1 MNHLTDFP
9 DTSHSKDMEDN
20 IRKLISQMTLTEK
33 IGQMSQVDAGGTEIS
48 EDLKTRIRDGRVGSI
63 LNQVTPELNQELQR
77 IAREESKLGIPL
89 LIGRDVI
96 HGFQTV
102 MPIPLGQA
110 ASWNPDLVRA
120 GAVVAAKEAASVGI
134 NWTFAP
140 MIDISRDARWG
151 RIAESF
157 GEDTYLTTTLSVAMI
172 KGFQGEDLSVLG
184 SIAACAKHF
193 VGYGASEGGRDYSAT
208 NISENELRNIYLPP
222 FKSAVDA
229 GVASIMSSFSDL
241 DGVPA
246 TANKHL
252 LSDILRGEWSFDGLT
267 VSDWDAIRELIV
279 HGIASNE
286 QEAAYEAVCAGI
298 DMEMVGGAYENE
310 LPNLL
315 KLGKIEQAQIDEKVA
330 NILRLKMRL
339 GLFEENQKI
348 TPQHRD
354 HGSQTALD
362 VALAAATESIVLL
375 KNSINTLPL
384 KTDALKSIALIGPLA
399 DMPAEQL
406 GTWVFDGNPDF
417 SLTVLEALQTELP
430 EHVQLNYVKG
440 LKSTIEKCDA
450 EMAAAVRAAE
460 KSDAAIMVLG
470 EDAILSGEA
479 HCRAEIDLPGMQKE
493 LLARIKATGTP
504 IIVIIM
510 AGRPLTIEQT
520 VDDSN
525 ALLFAWHPGSMAG
538 PALSNILFGK
548 TSPSGRLPVTFPK
561 MVGQIPIYY
570 NHKNTGRPP
579 SPNTVMHIDDVQVG
593 AAQTSLGM
601 TAFHLDAGYEPLFP
615 FGYGLSYTNFDYTNL
630 RLSSKTLTMTDSIRA
645 EIDITNSGPLTAKE
659 TVQLYIRDLVGSLTR
674 PVKELKGFQK
684 IELSPGETRTVT
696 FELKASD
703 LAFYNRDKT
712 FACEPGTFRL
722 WIAQNSEAGQS
733 LDFDLIK

>member
-339 GLFEENQKI
+339 GLFEERSGCRVSCGDRE
-348 TPQHRD
+348 HR
-354 HGSQTALD
+354 S
-362 VALAAATESIVLL
+362 
-375 KNSINTLPL
+375 
-384 KTDALKSIALIGPLA
+384 
-399 DMPAEQL
+399 
-406 GTWVFDGNPDF
+406 
-417 SLTVLEALQTELP
+417 
-430 EHVQLNYVKG
+430 VK
-440 LKSTIEKCDA
+440 KF
-450 EMAAAVRAAE
+450 
-460 KSDAAIMVLG
+460 
-470 EDAILSGEA
+470 
-479 HCRAEIDLPGMQKE
+479 HQY
-493 LLARIKATGTP
+493 
-504 IIVIIM
+504 
-510 AGRPLTIEQT
+510 
-520 VDDSN
+520 
-525 ALLFAWHPGSMAG
+525 
-538 PALSNILFGK
+538 
-548 TSPSGRLPVTFPK
+548 TS
-561 MVGQIPIYY
+561 
-570 NHKNTGRPP
+570 
-579 SPNTVMHIDDVQVG
+579 
-593 AAQTSLGM
+593 
-601 TAFHLDAGYEPLFP
+601 
-615 FGYGLSYTNFDYTNL
+615 
-630 RLSSKTLTMTDSIRA
+630 
-645 EIDITNSGPLTAKE
+645 
-659 TVQLYIRDLVGSLTR
+659 
-674 PVKELKGFQK
+674 
-684 IELSPGETRTVT
+684 
-696 FELKASD
+696 
-703 LAFYNRDKT
+703 
-712 FACEPGTFRL
+712 
-722 WIAQNSEAGQS
+722 AQNGCT
-733 LDFDLIK
+733 